1 MPVMPSQSVL
11 LVEAD
16 EMLRECL
23 CEMLS
28 DAGLQ
33 VAEAAD
39 AVEAL
44 QRMNR
49 DGAPGVLV
57 TGRTLGA
64 GMSGPALIVAAR
76 LRWPE
81 LRAVLM
87 NGDDTAKLTSLA
99 SHPGRPSPGRPLPS
113 KQPSLDALIQDVTQA
128 SAHASRAPQS
138 T

>member
-1 MPVMPSQSVL
+1 
-11 LVEAD
+11 
-16 EMLRECL
+16 MLRECL
-23 CEMLS
+23 CEILS

-44 QRMNR
+44 QRMNM
-49 DGAPGVLV
+49 DGVPGVLV
-57 TGRTLGA
+57 TGMTLGV

-87 NGDDTAKLTSLA
+87 GGDDDAKLA
-99 SHPGRPSPGRPLPS
+99 SHPGSPFPGKRPN
-113 KQPSLDALIQDVTQA
+113 LDALIQAVTQVGA
-128 SAHASRAPQS
+128 QSGREPQS